1 MSEAQVGENNP
12 MFGVT
17 GEKHHR
23 FGKPRAKGAGEGLP
37 PIRIEVF
44 DKETNKTTIYNSM
57 REAGRALNIPH
68 YIISKYFSKNQQKPY
83 KNRYIFKKLD

>member
-12 MFGVT
+12 MFGIT

-23 FGKPRAKGAGEGLP
+23 FGLPRAEGAGEGLP

-44 DKETNKTTIYNSM
+44 DKDTNTTTTYDSM
-57 REAGRALNIPH
+57 REAGRALNIKQ
-68 YIISKYFSKNQQKPY
+68 YIISRYFSRNQQKPY
-83 KNRYIFKKLD
+83 KNRYIFKQLD